1 MPNKKIYKDS
11 IAKYHKANMKLFSFR
26 FNKKT
31 QSDIIN
37 HIESQEN
44 KAGYIARLIR
54 EDMER
59 QGIATN
65 KKMTLAEFA
74 SQVSPND
81 VVVLMFED
89 GSRLVTDQEHIANDT
104 RYVNGNAIKQ
114 ETIGHDIKWFVE
126 VRNR

>member
-1 MPNKKIYKDS
+1 MPKHYIQVIDKYNKTK
-11 IAKYHKANMKLFSFR
+11 MKLYSFR
-26 FNKKT
+26 FHLVN
-31 QSDIIN
+31 QADIIEHLN
-37 HIESQEN
+37 SQPN

-74 SQVSPND
+74 WKVSPTD
-81 VVVLMFED
+81 VVVLIFED
-89 GSRLVTDQEHIANDT
+89 GSRLVTDQEHIANDN
-104 RYVNGNAIKQ
+104 RIVNGNAIKQ
-114 ETIGHDIKWFVE
+114 ETIGHDVKWFVE